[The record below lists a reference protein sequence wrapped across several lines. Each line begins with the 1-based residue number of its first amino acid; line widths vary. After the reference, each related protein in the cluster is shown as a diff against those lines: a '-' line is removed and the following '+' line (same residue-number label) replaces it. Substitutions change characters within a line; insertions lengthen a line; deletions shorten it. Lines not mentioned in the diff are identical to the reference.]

1 MPQFE
6 VFDGSIKYIIIAV
19 IVLGAAFVISK
30 ILRAILQRFVDSSS
44 KFLRVDPTNYAFFK
58 NAVSLL
64 VFTIA
69 FIVIFFIVPDL
80 RTLGY
85 TLFASA
91 GILTVIVGF
100 ASQQAF
106 SNIVSGAFI
115 VIFKPFRV
123 GDYIHVGT
131 FKGQVEDITLRH
143 TVIRDFEY
151 RRVVMPNSVISNETV
166 QNGNLVDDKVRVH
179 VEFGISYD
187 SDMDIAIDIIR
198 EEALKH
204 PNCID
209 NRTKQEKKAG
219 TPKVEVRV
227 INLGDFA
234 VTIRAWVWAPD
245 PMSAFELKTDMFKSV
260 KERFD
265 AEGVEIPF
273 PYRTLVYKK
282 DLKPNKKRES

>member
-1 MPQFE
+1 MPQLD
-6 VFDGSIKYIIIAV
+6 VFDDSLKYIIAAL
-19 IVLGAAFVISK
+19 IVLGAAYIVSR
-30 ILRAILQRFVDSSS
+30 ILRSILQRFVDSSS

-69 FIVIFFIVPDL
+69 FIIIFFIVPDL

-123 GDYIHVGT
+123 GDFIKVSTYE
-131 FKGQVEDITLRH
+131 GQVEDITLRH

-166 QNGNLVDDKVRVH
+166 RNGNLVDDKVRVH

-187 SDMDIAIDIIR
+187 SDVDLAMDIIR

-204 PNCID
+204 PNCLD
-209 NRTKQEKKAG
+209 NRTRKEKKDNL
-219 TPKVEVRV
+219 PVVETRV
-227 INLGDFA
+227 VSLGDFA
-234 VTIRAWVWAPD
+234 VTVRAWVWAAG
-245 PMSAFELKTDMFKSV
+245 PMPAFELRTDLYKSV
-260 KERFD
+260 KKRFD
-265 AEGVEIPF
+265 NEGVEIPF

-282 DLKPNKKRES
+282 DLKPNRKKES